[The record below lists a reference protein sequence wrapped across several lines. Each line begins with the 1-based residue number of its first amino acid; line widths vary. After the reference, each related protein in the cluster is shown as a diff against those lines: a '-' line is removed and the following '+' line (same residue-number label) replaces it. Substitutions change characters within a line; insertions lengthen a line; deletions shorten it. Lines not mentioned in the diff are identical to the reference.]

1 MLKIGDFLD
10 ICEIIYNEESLLKLE
25 ELVNISM
32 ERHIHKWLE
41 KLKLKIQ
48 QELSF
53 ECSICYNSN
62 EVHQDSDFFTELK
75 KLLAFDYQLENEAAI
90 DGEYKKSQLLI
101 RSFKNQLRTQRL
113 DLFTIT
119 FS

>member
-1 MLKIGDFLD
+1 MLKIGGFLD
-10 ICEIIYNEESLLKLE
+10 ICKIIYNEESLLKLE

-62 EVHQDSDFFTELK
+62 GMQDSEFYAELK
-75 KLLAFDYQLENEAAI
+75 TFLVLDYQLENDAAI
-90 DGEYKKSQLLI
+90 DGKYNSI
-101 RSFKNQLRTQRL
+101 NN
-113 DLFTIT
+113 T
-119 FS
+119 FFSIFV

>member
-1 MLKIGDFLD
+1 MLKIGGFLD

-62 EVHQDSDFFTELK
+62 EVQDSDFFTELR
-75 KLLAFDYQLENEAAI
+75 KLLAFDYQLENDAAI
-90 DGEYKKSQLLI
+90 DGEYENSLWLI
-101 RSFKNQLRTQRL
+101 RWALL
-113 DLFTIT
+113 P
-119 FS
+119 

>member
-1 MLKIGDFLD
+1 MLKIGGFLD

-25 ELVNISM
+25 ELLNISM

-62 EVHQDSDFFTELK
+62 AMQDSEFFA
-75 KLLAFDYQLENEAAI
+75 KLERFLVLDYQLENDPAI
-90 DGEYKKSQLLI
+90 DG
-101 RSFKNQLRTQRL
+101 
-113 DLFTIT
+113 
-119 FS
+119 

>member
-1 MLKIGDFLD
+1 MLKIGGFLD

-41 KLKLKIQ
+41 KMKLKIQ

-62 EVHQDSDFFTELK
+62 EVQGSDFSAEIR
-75 KLLAFDYQLENEAAI
+75 KLLAFDYELENDAAI
-90 DGEYKKSQLLI
+90 DGEYYYRPRLEFYLEIVVLL
-101 RSFKNQLRTQRL
+101 
-113 DLFTIT
+113 
-119 FS
+119 